1 MIYKELRGLVRNH
14 CLAKSIND
22 VSWYLFCQW
31 LEYFALNLN
40 TRVNAVPP
48 PFTSQ
53 NCSNCGHI
61 VKNSLSERT
70 HKCPK
75 CGTVLNRD
83 TNAAI
88 NILCKAKSRGGHPQS
103 NATGLETSTLVG
115 ENLPRQ
121 VSRVKVESPR
131 L

>member
-1 MIYKELRGLVRNH
+1 MNI
-14 CLAKSIND
+14 
-22 VSWYLFCQW
+22 
-31 LEYFALNLN
+31 
-40 TRVNAVPP
+40 VPP

-53 NCSNCGHI
+53 NCSNCGHT
-61 VKNSLSERT
+61 VKNSLSEIT

-88 NILCKAKSRGGHPQS
+88 NILCKILCKAKSRGGHPQS